1 MYRACRMTF
10 APVLINFSRSVV
22 KAPGFEQSHP
32 PPTPI
37 SACSSRT
44 QLLIPADVFCLGLVC
59 RTRFH
64 AFNVFQYF
72 VFYPLN
78 FANYDFSLATRIPHK
93 SHNLLKHNGFL
104 GRVILAWN
112 LLCKGLKKTD
122 RKANYE
128 DRSKAI
134 SNSPNP
140 TEVGK
145 HF

>member
-44 QLLIPADVFCLGLVC
+44 HLLIPAEVSCLRFVF

-64 AFNVFQYF
+64 ACHIFQYF

-78 FANYDFSLATRIPHK
+78 FANYGISLVTGILPESHK
-93 SHNLLKHNGFL
+93 LLKTNEL
-104 GRVILAWN
+104 MACEILAWN

-122 RKANYE
+122 RKPNYE
-128 DRSKAI
+128 DRSKAV
-134 SNSPNP
+134 SNFSNP
-140 TEVGK
+140 AREGK

>member
-10 APVLINFSRSVV
+10 APVLINFSRRVV
-22 KAPGFEQSHP
+22 KAPGFEQSHL

-44 QLLIPADVFCLGLVC
+44 QLLIPAEVFCLRLVS
-59 RTRFH
+59 RIRFH
-64 AFNVFQYF
+64 AFNIFQYF

-78 FANYDFSLATRIPHK
+78 FANYDVSPVTRIPHK
-93 SHNLLKHNGFL
+93 SHKLLKSNEL
-104 GRVILAWN
+104 MARVILAWN
-112 LLCKGLKKTD
+112 LLYKGLKKTD
-122 RKANYE
+122 CKPNYE

-140 TEVGK
+140 PR
-145 HF
+145 